1 MSQRLWEDVQP
12 GDALESIGLP
22 LNVYRCV
29 MIAGSNRDFNPI
41 HHNTEYARMT
51 GAPEMYVNTLFLQNA
66 WERCVRD
73 YIGLAGSIRKISGFR
88 MKSFNTVGDT
98 LMVKGEVIRK
108 WREGETGLVELKV
121 WCENSKGVSVGPGAV
136 TITLP

>member
-29 MIAGSNRDFNPI
+29 MIAGSNRDFNSI

-121 WCENSKGVSVGPGAV
+121 WCENSNGVSVGPGAV